1 LFLTKQKTLDSAN
14 DQSPKSTDD
23 KYYIDRILL
32 LQEKIA
38 TLDEEKFALTEKVTQ
53 TKQSFQKILEK
64 CELSLS
70 SIIKESVQMG
80 KSIKS
85 TFLDKNNN
93 LLKKPNHQE
102 YTDHLDTHTKSIEKF
117 KTNISEIPEQKSIL
131 RIEKHTWNVHQFY
144 IDMLNRFIQW
154 VQE

>member
-1 LFLTKQKTLDSAN
+1 MLLTKQKTLDAAN

-53 TKQSFQKILEK
+53 TKQSHQKILEK
-64 CELSLS
+64 CELHLS
-70 SIIKESVQMG
+70 NIIKESVQMG

-85 TFLDKNNN
+85 TFLAPNNN

-102 YTDHLDTHTKSIEKF
+102 YTDHLDTHTKSISNS
-117 KTNISEIPEQKSIL
+117 KTNIQEIPEQKSIL

-144 IDMLNRFIQW
+144 IDMLGRFIQW